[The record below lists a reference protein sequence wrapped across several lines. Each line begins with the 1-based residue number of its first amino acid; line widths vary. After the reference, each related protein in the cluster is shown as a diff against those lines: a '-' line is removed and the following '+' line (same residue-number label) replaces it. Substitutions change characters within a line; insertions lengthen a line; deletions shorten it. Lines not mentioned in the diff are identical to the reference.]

1 MPAPVWPTVT
11 LLAADDVAPGCVYLL
26 CTSLPLCF
34 CLVVGRV
41 HGQCSEEE
49 IRELEAA
56 AIQRQLEDQRL
67 QLEAEKRER
76 AKEERKARLT
86 GGAETIQEARKR
98 KADVKRLKMLVLTG
112 SVEDASRAM
121 KDMRGGKERR

>member
-1 MPAPVWPTVT
+1 M
-11 LLAADDVAPGCVYLL
+11 
-26 CTSLPLCF
+26 
-34 CLVVGRV
+34 
-41 HGQCSEEE
+41 
-49 IRELEAA
+49 EAA
-56 AIQRQLEDQRL
+56 TIQRQLEDQRL

-121 KDMRGGKERR
+121 KDMKGGKERR